1 MSADIDPALLEAYAD
16 GELSPE
22 ETERVE
28 RHLAASPEDRR
39 TVETLREMNAQL
51 ASAFDAPL
59 RTPLTPAFR
68 ARLTATTESRRV
80 RGWWSVAAGSAVAA
94 SIALAAGYL
103 IGGYWDGSTQSGLA
117 AGELAPSSPL
127 HALLESGS
135 DGSETNLGR
144 GTATLSTTFIAG
156 RGQPCREVHW
166 SRASQASST
175 WAIACRRGE
184 EWLVEIAVTR
194 PDADPGARE
203 AYFPAAGVGEE
214 VIDAALEALGAGPV
228 LGPGEVE
235 DLIDAHWKPL

>member
-1 MSADIDPALLEAYAD
+1 MSPNIDPALLGAYAD

-28 RHLAASPEDRR
+28 RHLADSPEDRR
-39 TVETLREMNAQL
+39 TVDTLRQMNAQL

-59 RTPLTPAFR
+59 RAPLAPAFR
-68 ARLTATTESRRV
+68 QPLAGATPSRRT
-80 RGWWSVAAGSAVAA
+80 RASWSVAAGSALAA

-103 IGGYWDGSTQSGLA
+103 VGGYWAGSTQSVLA

-127 HALLESGS
+127 HALLESGH
-135 DGSETNLGR
+135 DGSGTNLGR
-144 GTATLSTTFIAG
+144 GTATLSTTFIDG
-156 RGQPCREVHW
+156 RGHPCREVHW
-166 SRASQASST
+166 SRERQASST

-194 PDADPGARE
+194 PDAGPGARE
-203 AYFPAAGVGEE
+203 AYVPAAGVGEE
-214 VIDAALEALGAGPV
+214 VTDAALEALGAGPV

-235 DLIDAHWKPL
+235 DLIDAHWSPL